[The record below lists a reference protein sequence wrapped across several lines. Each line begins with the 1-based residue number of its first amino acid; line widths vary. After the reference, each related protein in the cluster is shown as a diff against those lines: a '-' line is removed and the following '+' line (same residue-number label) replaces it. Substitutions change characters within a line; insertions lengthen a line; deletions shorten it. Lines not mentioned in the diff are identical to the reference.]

1 VAQDTFASLWFLAVR
16 SQEWRQQYKIEVKVS
31 QSRPYSMWMKG
42 DMVGII
48 GSTHGLVNSMW
59 KMIGLSLEKP
69 VHMRALFHP
78 GDLMYASGWIS
89 SSKDWTSKLQNL
101 NAPRTWHFPRKWQ
114 GQSLGLPTFLDKPLG
129 HVYTLL
135 WPRVKRCHGYG
146 PLITFNSINQKE
158 TMQVTIVIKA
168 HIWYRNKNF
177 LCHPKFHS

>member
-1 VAQDTFASLWFLAVR
+1 MSQIWDIWGWHKTHLPHFDFWQPGPKNEDSNTRLKLR
-16 SQEWRQQYKIEVKVS
+16 SVNPGHTACEWR
-31 QSRPYSMWMKG
+31 G
-42 DMVGII
+42 GMVGII

-89 SSKDWTSKLQNL
+89 SSKDWTSKLQYL

-129 HVYTLL
+129 HVHTLP

-146 PLITFNSINQKE
+146 PCPWVMTKRNLKLFK
-158 TMQVTIVIKA
+158 IV
-168 HIWYRNKNF
+168 
-177 LCHPKFHS
+177 LSPSTV